1 MPSLWNREV
10 ESYQADIF
18 ESSTLTY
25 DRSIRLILK
34 PKGGD
39 GAHTVSL
46 QFPVQAPDD
55 FVSLG
60 NAFSTVQMDRHKF
73 DEILHLL
80 QTESPVFF
88 TAYEI
93 SGLRFAGLTT
103 DAEASGEGF
112 RDADSEA
119 A

>member
-10 ESYQADIF
+10 ETYQADIF

-25 DRSIRLILK
+25 DRSIRLTLK
-34 PKGGD
+34 PSGGAP
-39 GAHTVSL
+39 AHTVSL
-46 QFPVQAPDD
+46 QFPTLAPDD

-60 NAFSTVQMDRHKF
+60 NSMSTVQMDRHKF
-73 DEILHLL
+73 DEILRFL
-80 QTESPVFF
+80 QTESPIFF
-88 TAYEI
+88 TAYDI

>member
-10 ESYQADIF
+10 ASYQADVF

-25 DRSIRLILK
+25 DRSIRLALK
-34 PKGGD
+34 PND
-39 GAHTVSL
+39 SDPAHTVNV
-46 QFPVQAPDD
+46 QFPITAPDD

-60 NAFSTVQMDRHKF
+60 NTFSTVQMDRHKF
-73 DEILHLL
+73 DEVLHFL

-93 SGLRFAGLTT
+93 NGLRFAGLTT
-103 DAEASGEGF
+103 DAEATGEGF
-112 RDADSEA
+112 RDNDSEA